1 MKVLIVYESVFG
13 CTEKI
18 AQAIGGAFQPPDE
31 VTVTRP
37 PGINPAEVAAF
48 DLVIVGAPT
57 QGGRPTRPIQD
68 FLAGMPEKALNDT
81 KVAAF
86 DTRLQEKDHKG
97 FVKFIIKTFGYA
109 AGKIADILK
118 SKGGTLA
125 AGPEGFIVTDRE
137 GPLKD
142 GEIERAAEWGK
153 KLTHTTASK
162 TTI

>member
-18 AQAIGGAFQPPDE
+18 AQAIGSAFQPPDE
-31 VTVTRP
+31 ATVTRP
-37 PGINPAEVAAF
+37 PGINPAEVSSF

-57 QGGRPTRPIQD
+57 QGGRPTKPVQD
-68 FLAGMPEKALNDT
+68 FLAGIPEKALSDT

-86 DTRLQEKDHKG
+86 DTRLGIEEHKG
-97 FVKFIIKTFGYA
+97 FVKFIIKTFGFA

-118 SKGGTLA
+118 SKGGILA

-142 GEIERAAEWGK
+142 GEIERAAEW
-153 KLTHTTASK
+153 AK
-162 TTI
+162 TIIEKSGLKPN